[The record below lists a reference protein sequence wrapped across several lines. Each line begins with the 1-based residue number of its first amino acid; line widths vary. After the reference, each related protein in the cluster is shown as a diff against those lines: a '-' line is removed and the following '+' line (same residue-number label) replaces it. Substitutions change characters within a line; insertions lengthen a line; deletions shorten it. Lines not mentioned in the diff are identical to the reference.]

1 MRQNIKTTNTA
12 LKSLHSKI
20 VTQIDYSKQINYVQ
34 VNSREGVKMKH
45 ITIRQAEVLCLTKW
59 LKGKKKKKLNLEQN
73 CNIQLFM
80 IKA

>member
-1 MRQNIKTTNTA
+1 MNTA
-12 LKSLHSKI
+12 LKSLHTKI

-34 VNSREGVKMKH
+34 VNSREGVKMKQ
-45 ITIRQAEVLCLTKW
+45 ITIRQGEVLCLTKW
-59 LKGKKKKKLNLEQN
+59 LKSNKKKKLNLEQN